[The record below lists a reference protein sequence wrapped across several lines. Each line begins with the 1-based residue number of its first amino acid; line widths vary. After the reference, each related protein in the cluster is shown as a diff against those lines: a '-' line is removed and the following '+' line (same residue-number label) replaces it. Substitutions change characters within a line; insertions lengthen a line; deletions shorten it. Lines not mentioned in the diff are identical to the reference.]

1 MTGAR
6 VMEDIAEPMV
16 PVPYRI
22 ERTVKDL
29 RDTFTVDLRAEQ
41 GKTSFSFAPGQFNM
55 LYQFGVGEVPISI
68 SGDPGNPEKLVH
80 TIRAVGSVT
89 DAMAALKPGAVM
101 GVRGPFGSAWPVD
114 AVEGS
119 DLVLVAGGVGLAP
132 LRPAIYHILAN
143 RARYGRF
150 VILYGARTPRDIL
163 FRAQLEKWSGRLDT
177 YVDVTVDRAS
187 GEWHGNVG
195 VVTKLIDHGGFDP
208 DNTAAMIC
216 GPETMMRFTIQALNH
231 QGVSNDRIHV
241 SMERNMKCAV
251 GFCGHCQFGGHFV
264 CRDGP
269 VFRFDRIEDL
279 FKVREL

>member
-1 MTGAR
+1 MTQVSA
-6 VMEDIAEPMV
+6 VAPIAEPMV
-16 PVPYRI
+16 PVPFLI

-29 RDTFTVDLRAEQ
+29 PDTFTVDLRAER
-41 GKTSFSFAPGQFNM
+41 GTASFPFAPGQFNM

-68 SGDPGNPEKLVH
+68 SGDPSKPETLVH

-101 GVRGPFGSAWPVD
+101 GVRGPFGSAWPVET
-114 AVEGS
+114 VEGS
-119 DLVLVAGGVGLAP
+119 DVVLVAGGVGLAP
-132 LRPAIYHILAN
+132 LRPAIYHILTN

-163 FRAQLEKWSGRLDT
+163 FRAQLEKWSSRLDT

-187 GEWHGNVG
+187 VDWHGNVG

-208 DNTAAMIC
+208 DNTVAMIC
-216 GPETMMRFTIQALNH
+216 GPETMMRFTIQALSH
-231 QGVSNDRIHV
+231 QGVSHERIYV